1 LPGIVWTPFTH
12 RSTATGTN
20 ETGRAAVGALSGQ
33 PAQAGWPGVTGPPL
47 TVGTGVADPDGPAGA
62 DGRAEAADADGRA
75 EVEGDAGDAVDAP
88 VADAVGVDPL
98 DGAPAC
104 VVPHPAASAPAESST
119 AVTAN
124 ARVPGRRAAAIG
136 AFGVL
141 MAVPRFSGHH
151 LDGARAAGG
160 FTRSRVLPHIAP
172 PARLKHGLLRTERYE
187 ASVSSQEQ
195 PDL

>member
-1 LPGIVWTPFTH
+1 
-12 RSTATGTN
+12 
-20 ETGRAAVGALSGQ
+20 LSGQ

-47 TVGTGVADPDGPAGA
+47 TVAAGVADPDGPAGA

-75 EVEGDAGDAVDAP
+75 EVEGAGDAGDAVDAP

-104 VVPHPAASAPAESST
+104 VVPHPAASAPAASST

-141 MAVPRFSGHH
+141 MAVPRFSGHR
-151 LDGARAAGG
+151 LDGPRVANG
-160 FTRSRVLPHIAP
+160 FTRTRVLPHNRA
-172 PARLKHGLLRTERYE
+172 ARAATARAKQTVNG
-187 ASVSSQEQ
+187 A
-195 PDL
+195 